1 MGYKMSNNLDQIK
14 ILVCCHKSVEL
25 PKNDLFLP
33 IQVGAALTENH
44 WGIQRDDKVY
54 DKDCDNISLKNSNYC
69 ELTAVY
75 WAWKNI
81 TNMYPNIKYIGLCHY
96 RRFFSL
102 NSKIVKQLRKAIVLP
117 NLWITPYSVENAYKI
132 AHPCSDFDVLR
143 DVVNEKYPEY
153 KESFKQ
159 VLELNNKST
168 LYNMFII

>member
-75 WAWKNI
+75 
-81 TNMYPNIKYIGLCHY
+81 
-96 RRFFSL
+96 
-102 NSKIVKQLRKAIVLP
+102 
-117 NLWITPYSVENAYKI
+117 
-132 AHPCSDFDVLR
+132 
-143 DVVNEKYPEY
+143 
-153 KESFKQ
+153 
-159 VLELNNKST
+159 
-168 LYNMFII
+168 